1 MPRRRRGRRG
11 SSPCHPG
18 SAAGTSAGSALRG
31 RARRRRR
38 GFSRSS
44 DLPEACFDL
53 VAQRRKIDRLGQQ
66 GLGAALERL
75 ALRLVVAVG
84 GARRRAFAAAGS
96 SGVRKAKA
104 KKKGGIGARPLAR
117 RYSLEVISGG
127 SSKVQREFAGGFS
140 GVRDEERLPGGRVK
154 ENGRPEPR
162 GICRMNKLDIVR
174 EHLITVMQLIAV
186 EASPV
191 STHVIVMATEE
202 MVRDLA
208 KHRGALLEWDYKNLV
223 KEEHQKIFGKAF
235 RKAYN
240 FYKHANEDPDASFA
254 GPDVDDLRMI
264 NEVLTLQNMH
274 GYAKLIGR
282 WSDEMVTFPSWLML
296 SRPTFFRAELFA
308 MMPVSRGER

>member
-1 MPRRRRGRRG
+1 
-11 SSPCHPG
+11 
-18 SAAGTSAGSALRG
+18 
-31 RARRRRR
+31 
-38 GFSRSS
+38 
-44 DLPEACFDL
+44 
-53 VAQRRKIDRLGQQ
+53 
-66 GLGAALERL
+66 
-75 ALRLVVAVG
+75 
-84 GARRRAFAAAGS
+84 
-96 SGVRKAKA
+96 
-104 KKKGGIGARPLAR
+104 
-117 RYSLEVISGG
+117 
-127 SSKVQREFAGGFS
+127 
-140 GVRDEERLPGGRVK
+140 
-154 ENGRPEPR
+154 
-162 GICRMNKLDIVR
+162 MNKLDIVR

-235 RKAYN
+235 RKTYN

-308 MMPVSRGER
+308 MMPVSRGEREHVANLPPQMLFEALRRNLSQKGLLPFPQPAPHPRPPRSP